1 MNKKFA
7 HSIILFFDLLS
18 FLGLWYA
25 YNEIQRILIEITNQ
39 ADIIE
44 FGNRDFFIIL
54 VLIVPVGHIIAIIE
68 HYYPELIKIYNRLL
82 NYGVIFTLIILL
94 AAGFFG
100 SFWIKSRVEN
110 VGYIYCHNASGI
122 SALART
128 LVYTKNRKICE
139 ELVEAKEIRRNR

>member
-1 MNKKFA
+1 MNKKYA
-7 HSIILFFDLLS
+7 HSIIIFFDLLS

-44 FGNRDFFIIL
+44 FGNRDFFIIV

-68 HYYPELIKIYNRLL
+68 HFYAELIKIYNRLL

-110 VGYIYCHNASGI
+110 VGYIYCRNASGI

-128 LVYTKNRKICE
+128 LVYTKNMKICE
-139 ELVEAKEIRRNR
+139 ELVEAKEIR